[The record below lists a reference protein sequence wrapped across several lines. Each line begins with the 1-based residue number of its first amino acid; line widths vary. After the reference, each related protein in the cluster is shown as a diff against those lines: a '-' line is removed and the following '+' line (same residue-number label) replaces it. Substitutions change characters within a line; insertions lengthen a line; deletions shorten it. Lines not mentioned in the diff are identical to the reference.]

1 MGTLSAV
8 SAAGDI
14 NGDGLDDIIVGA
26 TGTNSYA
33 GAAYVI
39 FGSTDGFN
47 ASLSLGDLTGEQG
60 FALYGANAGADAVG
74 ISANAAGD
82 INGDGYDDILV
93 GSYDV
98 NSGGAG
104 VTYVVYGGDF
114 LDDSESTGTA
124 GADTLI
130 GTADNDVIDGGAGG
144 ADVLIGGDGNF
155 ERIDGGTG
163 QDTLYLD
170 GNFDLDFTALTNG
183 LVTGIEHIDMNND
196 MLNVLDIDFST
207 VLDIGEA
214 IDRLVGEANMLVI
227 SKDAN
232 DEVNLVGNWVVR
244 EEQPQEAIDGGYTVY
259 DSEDSYASVAVQN
272 VADPGQVLN

>member
-1 MGTLSAV
+1 ML
-8 SAAGDI
+8 I
-14 NGDGLDDIIVGA
+14 
-26 TGTNSYA
+26 
-33 GAAYVI
+33 
-39 FGSTDGFN
+39 
-47 ASLSLGDLTGEQG
+47 
-60 FALYGANAGADAVG
+60 
-74 ISANAAGD
+74 
-82 INGDGYDDILV
+82 
-93 GSYDV
+93 
-98 NSGGAG
+98 GGAG
-104 VTYVVYGGDF
+104 NDR
-114 LDDSESTGTA
+114 
-124 GADTLI
+124 LI
-130 GTADNDVIDGGAGG
+130 I
-144 ADVLIGGDGNF
+144 GDGNF

-183 LVTGIEHIDMNND
+183 QVTGIEHIDMNND